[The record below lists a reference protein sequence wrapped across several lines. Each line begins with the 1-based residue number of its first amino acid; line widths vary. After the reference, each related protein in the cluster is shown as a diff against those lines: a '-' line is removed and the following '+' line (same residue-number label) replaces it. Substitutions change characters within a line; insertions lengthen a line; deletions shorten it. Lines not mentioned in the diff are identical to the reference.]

1 MDTKQRL
8 YIVRFGNSAAYRL
21 EFSGTKEELEA
32 SPRMKEV
39 EDTLA
44 EYLKSKIP
52 VCNHVKRLTTPVI
65 HEVESEDAPKY
76 AGYRELDAE
85 AIEALKHVVLTEARN
100 YQDQKELDRNAP
112 FADIN

>member
-21 EFSGTKEELEA
+21 EFSGTKDELKA
-32 SPRMKEV
+32 SRRLKDV

-44 EYLKSKIP
+44 AYLTGHLP
-52 VCNHVKRLTTPVI
+52 VCGHVRQLTTPVI
-65 HEVESEDAPKY
+65 HEVEPEDAAKY

-85 AIEALKHVVLTEARN
+85 AMEALKHVLLTEASN

-112 FADIN
+112 FANIG